1 MVLPVNYAM
10 DGYAGLILLGSGAP
24 SLIDRRKTFPERW
37 ARCMRGVPY
46 LLTGRDVQLALQ
58 GVGTGGCISRH
69 IWNMENLVCTH
80 ALPLPVRHGVAAPI
94 RRGVYTHTPLSVVY
108 TIHVRH
114 VCLREGA
121 THVVPYRERVC
132 SYAQHVPPPVRHVRR
147 ARTVCISQGGVPV

>member
-1 MVLPVNYAM
+1 
-10 DGYAGLILLGSGAP
+10 
-24 SLIDRRKTFPERW
+24 
-37 ARCMRGVPY
+37 
-46 LLTGRDVQLALQ
+46 LALQ

-94 RRGVYTHTPLSVVY
+94 RRGVYTHTPFPVVY
-108 TIHVRH
+108 TIHVCH

-132 SYAQHVPPPVRHVRR
+132 SYAQHVPLPVKHGTYGVHVRFVSHREGCLYSAPAARR
-147 ARTVCISQGGVPV
+147 AHCARGGGACPSPTVRCNVDDDISQGCVCGHVN